1 MVKKSESYETMMSK
15 LETVIETMSNKE
27 ITLDESIKNYE
38 EGISLCNK
46 LYKMLNET
54 EQKIKILTDDNNE
67 VDFLEDGD

>member
-15 LETVIETMSNKE
+15 LEAVIETMSNKE
-27 ITLDESIKNYE
+27 ITLDESIKSYE

-54 EQKIKILTDDNNE
+54 EQKIKILTDENKE
-67 VDFLEDGD
+67 VDFIKDGD